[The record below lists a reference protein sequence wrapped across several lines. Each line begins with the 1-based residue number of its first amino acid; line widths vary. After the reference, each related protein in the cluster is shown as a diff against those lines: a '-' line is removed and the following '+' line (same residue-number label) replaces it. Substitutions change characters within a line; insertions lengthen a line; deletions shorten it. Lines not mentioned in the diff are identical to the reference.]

1 MTGKEKNRV
10 EELIPEG
17 LLEIAEPF
25 IAFLKKYYEFMNQD
39 EYSPSTIINRDQ
51 LLRSFQV
58 TSDLFLQR
66 LYNEV
71 GASYYIN
78 KANTDADIA
87 NLLANLNLLYEA
99 KGSLESV
106 KVLFKIIFGEEVDVY
121 LPRDFILKP
130 SDGDWSREYSFMAEL
145 ISGDPT
151 TIVGN
156 YVTITSRFPNRPEQT
171 VTAEVVRLDA
181 KENGLYEVVIPK
193 ESINVLYFDATIT
206 YNDVELRVKPIL
218 NTLLYKSVRGTEFSF
233 SQAYPV
239 INYDRNWVSE
249 KFTASTLIVPSGTV
263 TTTGDFS
270 LDVSSTTG
278 LEIGDYVWGDSALAT
293 NTTITGITDSDTI
306 TLSNA
311 LLAPLPT
318 GSEVLLSSAEF
329 PESYAGTLSLYFDS
343 ATGTRQYRSTN
354 PAARFE
360 EETFTTASTTDGLR
374 VEKIARPT
382 ENITKLYYDQTI
394 HTLTTNRFY
403 ETDCQFST
411 DSSLGL
417 AQDAAVD
424 WDDVIEQFAR
434 NAIGDSATL
443 ASFFNTNPGFTLT
456 TDSDAG
462 NIADSSTNV
471 FVSST
476 AGLREGYLIEG
487 TGIDSDTFI
496 TSVVNASQFTINNT
510 HSGLSH
516 GATLNVNNY
525 ARGDINRDGIIDLQ
539 DVELF
544 VRRIMSFPI
553 EPVNYNWIRSVIELQ
568 LDSAGIAPLADSS
581 VGSGA
586 LIRPQELDDSDSIL
600 EWKFQTNGYDYPE
613 FFIGILDPGTI
624 TGQSAVGLYQSNPIA
639 LSNAQYRDNKG
650 FLSDTI
656 KLQDGDFYQ
665 DFSYVIRSD
674 TLLSQFEDIL
684 YKTVHPAGLKA
695 FGELVAGLNVSVS
708 SDITFASAQSLYDQ
722 FQERFTAQESSTRI
736 VRKPFDD
743 SASAEGLLNK
753 QVVKGLN
760 DEELAFSRSAYYV
773 ADYAED
779 GYSIE
784 VEDIE
789 IRLNGVLQ

>member
-218 NTLLYKSVRGTEFSF
+218 NTLLYQSVRGTEFSF

-263 TTTGDFS
+263 TTTGDSS

-318 GSEVLLSSAEF
+318 GTDVLLSTAEF
-329 PESYAGTLSLYFDS
+329 PDSYAGTLSLYFDS
-343 ATGTRQYRSTN
+343 AAGTRQYRSTN

-360 EETFTTASTTDGLR
+360 EETFTIYSTTDGLR
-374 VEKIARPT
+374 VEKITRPT

-403 ETDCQFST
+403 ETDCTFSI
-411 DSSLGL
+411 DSSLPE
-417 AQDAAVD
+417 AQDVTVD
-424 WDDVIEQFAR
+424 WDNVIEQFASTV
-434 NAIGDSATL
+434 IGDSATL
-443 ASFFNTNPGFTLT
+443 STFFNTNPGFTLV

-462 NIADSSTNV
+462 NIADSSTNI
-471 FVSST
+471 FVTST
-476 AGLREGYLIEG
+476 AGLRQGYLIEG
-487 TGIDSDTFI
+487 TGIDSDTFV
-496 TSVVNASQFTINNT
+496 TSVVDSAQLTINNP

-525 ARGDINRDGIIDLQ
+525 ARGDINRDGVVGLD

-544 VRRIMSFPI
+544 VRRIMSFPN

-586 LIRPQELDDSDSIL
+586 LIRPQELGDSDSL
-600 EWKFQTNGYDYPE
+600 VEWKFQTNGYDYPE
-613 FFIGILDPGTI
+613 FFVGVLGPGTVS
-624 TGQSAVGLYQSNPIA
+624 GRNSVAVYQSNPIA

-674 TLLSQFEDIL
+674 TLLSEFEDIL
-684 YKTVHPAGLKA
+684 YKTVHPSGLKA
-695 FGELVAGLNVSVS
+695 FGELVAGQNVTVTTDF
-708 SDITFASAQSLYDQ
+708 SDAGIRILYDQ
-722 FQERFTAQESSTRI
+722 FQDKFTAQESSSRT

-743 SASAEGLLNK
+743 SATATGVLNK
-753 QVVKGLN
+753 RVGKEIA
-760 DEELAFSRSAYYV
+760 DEVLAFSRTAYYAV
-773 ADYAED
+773 DYAED
-779 GYSIE
+779 GYATE
-784 VEDIE
+784 TEDIV
-789 IRLNGVLQ
+789 IRLNGVVQ